1 MFSIYDDLFKQDFE
15 KEINF
20 KARRPTVQVEPE
32 SEPEED
38 PKKEIKELKEKKDRD
53 PELYKIYKKIAM
65 KTHPDRVGSEDLVD
79 TFNKATQAINE
90 NDWMV
95 IMEIASELEI
105 KTPKLTIEL
114 RQKIKNNI
122 AETNQKIKKL
132 QNTTAWVW
140 ANLVAHDWMLGMFP
154 IKAQDEIWQE
164 DPNTLIGSALI
175 YPCGK
180 AEVVDGGY
188 RLSGRW
194 PFSSGIAPCDW
205 AMLGGIV
212 QTDIGVEPHI
222 FNIRRKDIKV
232 IETWDVSGLVG
243 TGSEDVAC
251 EDVFVP
257 RHMALPLR
265 DTRGGPTPGS
275 AVNSHPIY
283 QMPLLA
289 LFPHVIAG
297 VLLGIARAAFDD
309 YVENTKSR
317 FTTYNQGKLADYTN
331 QQMRISEAGASID
344 AARLLLRDNCLE
356 AERKAA
362 EIGACTE
369 IDKARWRRD
378 GAYAAN
384 LCAKGVDQIFAAAG
398 GGQRDRR
405 DHRGHRHLRCVAPP
419 HGPVGHVVD
428 QPRLLHFR
436 GYLRDLGRRRRVR
449 VGAE

>member
-1 MFSIYDDLFKQDFE
+1 MAIVNSVELTRDEMI
-15 KEINF
+15 
-20 KARRPTVQVEPE
+20 RRAWALVP
-32 SEPEED
+32 SL
-38 PKKEIKELKEKKDRD
+38 KKRAAETERLGRI
-53 PELYKIYKKIAM
+53 
-65 KTHPDRVGSEDLVD
+65 HPDTVKDFHDSRLWRVHQPARYGGLELDFTLYIDIGEAIGRGCGS
-79 TFNKATQAINE
+79 
-90 NDWMV
+90 
-95 IMEIASELEI
+95 
-105 KTPKLTIEL
+105 
-114 RQKIKNNI
+114 
-122 AETNQKIKKL
+122 
-132 QNTTAWVW
+132 TAWVW

-154 IKAQDEIWQE
+154 IKAQDEIWHE

-180 AEVVDGGY
+180 AEIVDGGY

-212 QTDIGVEPHI
+212 QTETGGEPYI
-222 FNIRRKDIKV
+222 FNVRRKNINV

-243 TGSEDVAC
+243 TGSQDVSC
-251 EDVFVP
+251 EGIFIP
-257 RHMALPLR
+257 NHMALPLK

-275 AVNSHPIY
+275 AVNRHPIY

-297 VLLGIARAAFDD
+297 ALLGIARAAFDE

-317 FTTYNQGKLADYTN
+317 VATYNQGKLADYTN

-356 AERKAA
+356 AERKVSEAG
-362 EIGACTE
+362 ECTT

-384 LCAKGVDQIFAAAG
+384 LCSKAVDQIFAAAG
-398 GGQRDRR
+398 GGANYRKNPLQRYFR
-405 DHRGHRHLRCVAPP
+405 DIHAGVSHIGVSWDANAPEFARAALSLP
-419 HGPVGHVVD
+419 TGNPNV
-428 QPRLLHFR
+428 
-436 GYLRDLGRRRRVR
+436 
-449 VGAE
+449 

>member
-1 MFSIYDDLFKQDFE
+1 MTKVNSIALTRDEMITRAWALVPALQKRALETE
-15 KEINF
+15 KLGRI
-20 KARRPTVQVEPE
+20 
-32 SEPEED
+32 
-38 PKKEIKELKEKKDRD
+38 
-53 PELYKIYKKIAM
+53 
-65 KTHPDRVGSEDLVD
+65 HPDTVEDFHQTRLWRVHQPKRYGGLELDFTIYIDIGEALGRGCGS
-79 TFNKATQAINE
+79 
-90 NDWMV
+90 
-95 IMEIASELEI
+95 
-105 KTPKLTIEL
+105 
-114 RQKIKNNI
+114 
-122 AETNQKIKKL
+122 
-132 QNTTAWVW
+132 TAWVW

-154 IKAQDEIWQE
+154 IEAQDEIWQE

-180 AEVVDGGY
+180 AEIVDGGY

-194 PFSSGIAPCDW
+194 PFSSGIAPCNW
-205 AMLGGIV
+205 AMLGGV
-212 QTDIGVEPHI
+212 LQTHSGVEPYI
-222 FNIRRKDIKV
+222 FNIRRRDIDV

-257 RHMALPLR
+257 NHMALPLR

-297 VLLGIARAAFDD
+297 ALLGIARAAFDD
-309 YVENTKSR
+309 YVENTINR
-317 FTTYNQGKLADYTN
+317 ATTYNQGKLADYTN

-356 AERKAA
+356 AERKIA
-362 EIGACTE
+362 EVGACTE

-398 GGQRDRR
+398 GGANYRKNPLQRYFR
-405 DHRGHRHLRCVAPP
+405 DIHAGVSHIGVSWDANAPEFA
-419 HGPVGHVVD
+419 
-428 QPRLLHFR
+428 RAK
-436 GYLRDLGRRRRVR
+436 LGLPT
-449 VGAE
+449 GNPNL